1 MSAEATVGQWSER
14 FGTEVP
20 PVSLRK
26 HQRTWDEAVLKKRFA
41 NMLNE
46 ATQPD
51 KARLRAVS
59 SPYASS
65 WLQALPVPTVG
76 NLLDDD
82 VLRISVALRLGAPVC
97 QQHQCKCGERV
108 DELGTHGLS
117 CRYSAG
123 RHSRHS
129 SLNEVVKRALGSI
142 GVPTVLEPRDLTRTD
157 GKRPDGKSLI
167 PWSNGKPL
175 VWDVTV
181 TDTLASTYVSASSQN
196 AGSAA
201 AAAETRK
208 ITKYS
213 HLSTNYNFIPIALE
227 TFGAWGKDTEELFS
241 EIERRI
247 RLNSGEPK
255 TMEFLRQRISIELQ
269 RGNAASVLGTLPTR
283 DSFDN
288 VFHYY
293 LFKESHAQ
301 YLI

>member
-1 MSAEATVGQWSER
+1 M
-14 FGTEVP
+14 
-20 PVSLRK
+20 
-26 HQRTWDEAVLKKRFA
+26 DE
-41 NMLNE
+41 
-46 ATQPD
+46 
-51 KARLRAVS
+51 S
-59 SPYASS
+59 
-65 WLQALPVPTVG
+65 
-76 NLLDDD
+76 
-82 VLRISVALRLGAPVC
+82 
-97 QQHQCKCGERV
+97 
-108 DELGTHGLS
+108 GTHGLS
-117 CRYSAG
+117 CRYCAR

-129 SLNEVVKRALGSI
+129 SLNEVVKIALGSI

-175 VWDVTV
+175 VRDVTV
-181 TDTLASTYVSASSQN
+181 TDTLANTYVSASSPN
-196 AGSAA
+196 AGAAA

-227 TFGAWGKDTEELFS
+227 TFGAWGKDTEQLFS
-241 EIERRI
+241 EIGRRI

-288 VFHYY
+288 VFYCY
-293 LFKESHAQ
+293 MFKESHTD
-301 YLI
+301 